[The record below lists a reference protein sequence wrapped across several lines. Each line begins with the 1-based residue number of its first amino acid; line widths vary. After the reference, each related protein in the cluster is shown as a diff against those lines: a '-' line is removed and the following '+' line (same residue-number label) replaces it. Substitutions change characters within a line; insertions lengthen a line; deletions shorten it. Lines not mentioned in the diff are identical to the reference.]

1 MESNTTIELFEILI
15 GQEKINIPKNIN
27 FLELKSIMLHK
38 YKKFVKQFTYN
49 SIKIEE
55 RLLVYNY
62 PIFTAIID
70 RNSFIEYKKRR
81 FRCKRCRKYIN
92 LTSWKCVHTASC
104 KAYYLL
110 KLKIPPTFEL
120 PCGYDEEENM
130 TKEIYKEADDFLY
143 KKFESHRQ
151 SMLKKINKILYQ

>member
-1 MESNTTIELFEILI
+1 MESNATIELFEILI

-70 RNSFIEYKKRR
+70 RNSFIEYKKRQ
-81 FRCKRCRKYIN
+81 FVTK
-92 LTSWKCVHTASC
+92 SA
-104 KAYYLL
+104 
-110 KLKIPPTFEL
+110 
-120 PCGYDEEENM
+120 EN
-130 TKEIYKEADDFLY
+130 T
-143 KKFESHRQ
+143 
-151 SMLKKINKILYQ
+151 